1 MSRVFRRP
9 MFRKGGGTNMNGI
22 MSGIED
28 RQNYANGDSA
38 LQADVKEFT
47 DIAMQNA
54 PKDVRDY
61 DPLTTFLL
69 QYGPAI
75 ASQPSQGKGLSG
87 LISTGLAAAEKPVAN
102 LIENQAQRRKYLR
115 DIKAGATSLALEKK
129 MKQDLLKQEIE
140 GRKDIAGINA
150 TGKMDPIVA
159 DVLGSNLK
167 IYGNDNIAVAQAA
180 TDFQTGGESAR
191 LYNKIGAKAAGVL
204 QFDIN
209 NPDVVKAQM
218 KEIKKLDGFVV
229 YDPYQKNYKY
239 VKYNKGK
246 PEILPFNSVE
256 EINLDKLNIKTDIEM
271 SDFAKKTEEGILKNR
286 EKKAIEEE
294 RKRKQSITESV
305 GRLKG
310 LPDIGDI

>member
-1 MSRVFRRP
+1 MSKVFRRP
-9 MFRKGGGTNMNGI
+9 MFRKGGGANMNGI

-47 DIAMQNA
+47 DLAMQNA
-54 PKDVRDY
+54 PKNVREY

-75 ASQPSQGKGLSG
+75 ASQPAQGKGLSG
-87 LISTGLAAAEKPVAN
+87 LISTGLAAAKGPLDTVLTE
-102 LIENQAQRRKYLR
+102 QAARRKYLR

-129 MKQDLLKQEIE
+129 MKQDLLEQEIK

-150 TGKMDPIVA
+150 TAKMDPIVA

-167 IYGNDNIAVAQAA
+167 IYGNDNIGIARAA
-180 TDFQTGGESAR
+180 TEFQTGGESAR
-191 LYNKIGAKAAGVL
+191 LYDKIGSKAGGVL

-209 NPDVVKAQM
+209 NPAAVKAQM
-218 KEIKKLDGFVV
+218 QEIKRLDGTVV

-239 VKYNKGK
+239 IKYNKGK
-246 PEILPFNSVE
+246 PEIVPFNSIE
-256 EINLDKLNIKTDIEM
+256 EINLDVLSIKTGGDTTKTKPPAGLFGQKTKPDVITPRVKEYIE
-271 SDFAKKTEEGILKNR
+271 DVEIGEG
-286 EKKAIEEE
+286 AFG
-294 RKRKQSITESV
+294 S
-305 GRLKG
+305 GA
-310 LPDIGDI
+310 

>member
-1 MSRVFRRP
+1 MSRIFRRP
-9 MFRKGGGTNMNGI
+9 MFRKGGGANMNGI

-28 RQNYANGDSA
+28 RQNYSEAGRVEELTKKNLDM
-38 LQADVKEFT
+38 L
-47 DIAMQNA
+47 MQNA
-54 PKDVRDY
+54 PQDKSF
-61 DPLTTFLL
+61 DPLTSFLL
-69 QYGPAI
+69 QYGPAL
-75 ASQPSQGKGLSG
+75 ASQTPTGSGLSG
-87 LISTGLAAAEKPVAN
+87 LISTGLAAADKPVKS
-102 LIENQAQRRKYLR
+102 LLEQQAEKRKYLR
-115 DIKAGATSLALEKK
+115 DLRSGATQLAIEQAGKESLLE
-129 MKQDLLKQEIE
+129 QEIK

-209 NPDVVKAQM
+209 NPAIVQSQM

-239 VKYNKGK
+239 IKYNKGK
-246 PEILPFNSVE
+246 PEIVPFNSVE
-256 EINLDKLNIKTDIEM
+256 EINLDKLNIKTGGDTT
-271 SDFAKKTEEGILKNR
+271 KTEPPAGLFGQKTKPDVITPRVKEYIEDVEVGEG
-286 EKKAIEEE
+286 AFG
-294 RKRKQSITESV
+294 S
-305 GRLKG
+305 GA
-310 LPDIGDI
+310 

>member
-1 MSRVFRRP
+1 MSRIFRRP
-9 MFRKGGGTNMNGI
+9 MFRKGGGANMNGI

-28 RQNYANGDSA
+28 RQNYAEAGRVEELTKQNLDM
-38 LQADVKEFT
+38 L
-47 DIAMQNA
+47 MQNA
-54 PKDVRDY
+54 PQDKGF

-75 ASQPSQGKGLSG
+75 ASQTPQGKGLSG

-115 DIKAGATSLALEKK
+115 DLRSGATQLAIEQAGKESLLEK
-129 MKQDLLKQEIE
+129 EIE

-167 IYGNDNIAVAQAA
+167 IYGNDNINVARAA
-180 TDFQTGGESAR
+180 TEFQTGGESAR
-191 LYNKIGAKAAGVL
+191 LYDKISSKAGGVL

-209 NPDVVKAQM
+209 NPAAVKAQM
-218 KEIKKLDGFVV
+218 QEIKRLDGKVV

-239 VKYNKGK
+239 IKYNKGK
-246 PEILPFNSVE
+246 PEIVPFNSIE
-256 EINLDKLNIKTDIEM
+256 EINLDVLNIKTGGDTT
-271 SDFAKKTEEGILKNR
+271 KTEPSAGLFGQKTKPDVITPRVKEYIEDVEVGEG
-286 EKKAIEEE
+286 AFG
-294 RKRKQSITESV
+294 S
-305 GRLKG
+305 GA
-310 LPDIGDI
+310 

>member
-1 MSRVFRRP
+1 MSRIFRRP
-9 MFRKGGGTNMNGI
+9 MFRKGGGANMNGI

-28 RQNYANGDSA
+28 RQNYAEAGRVEELTKQNLDM
-38 LQADVKEFT
+38 L
-47 DIAMQNA
+47 MQNA
-54 PKDVRDY
+54 PQDKGF

-75 ASQPSQGKGLSG
+75 ASQTPQGKGLSG

-115 DIKAGATSLALEKK
+115 DLRSGATQLAIEQAGKESLLEK
-129 MKQDLLKQEIE
+129 EIE

-167 IYGNDNIAVAQAA
+167 IYGNDNINVARAA
-180 TDFQTGGESAR
+180 TEFQTGGESAR
-191 LYNKIGAKAAGVL
+191 LYDKISSKAGGVL

-209 NPDVVKAQM
+209 NPAAVKAQM
-218 KEIKKLDGFVV
+218 QEIKRLDGTVV

-239 VKYNKGK
+239 IKYNKGK
-246 PEILPFNSVE
+246 PEIVPFNSIE
-256 EINLDKLNIKTDIEM
+256 EINLDVLNIKTGGDTT
-271 SDFAKKTEEGILKNR
+271 KTEPSAGLFGQKTKPDVITPRVKEYIEDVEIGEG
-286 EKKAIEEE
+286 AFG
-294 RKRKQSITESV
+294 S
-305 GRLKG
+305 GA
-310 LPDIGDI
+310 